1 MPDTSSFSGH
11 THDTRTARAATSTT
25 SITGTGTVVKTVP
38 VNLSR
43 GTLDDAVS
51 CIIND
56 DPSFI
61 ENQIVA
67 KTGDDG
73 TGRGSIAYQAREEE
87 G

>member
-43 GTLDDAVS
+43 GTLDDA
-51 CIIND
+51 
-56 DPSFI
+56 
-61 ENQIVA
+61 IVA